1 MTNDYAFS
9 IIAEQRRQEFAAEAA
24 NDRLARIA
32 TAGRTPWWRRLA
44 HTLTWSGTQVQARGT
59 TPLDPR
65 KNQGLT
71 TRQAAHSR

>member
-32 TAGRTPWWRRLA
+32 TTDRTPWWRRLGRTFA
-44 HTLTWSGTQVQARGT
+44 PSRTRF
-59 TPLDPR
+59 
-65 KNQGLT
+65 LT
-71 TRQAAHSR
+71 TQPHPAH